1 MKTYE
6 NKEDKR
12 LFDKIK
18 ATVKTNLI
26 AGLIVIVPL
35 VATVY
40 AVVVLVRFSDKLL
53 LVIPEAYRPTS
64 YLPFPLPGLGLVL
77 AFMILFMA
85 GFLVRNL
92 LGRKL
97 VEVGEWLMYRIPFV
111 SPLYKAVKQLV
122 ETLLSGSTRDFKRV
136 VLIEYP
142 RKGVY
147 GLAFVT
153 GAAVGEIQRKTAR
166 KCINVFVPT
175 TPNPTS
181 GYYLVLPEEGVIELD
196 MSVEDAFKVLI
207 SGGIINPESEYFNK
221 RSTRGQEGQEELP

>member
-1 MKTYE
+1 MK
-6 NKEDKR
+6 R
-12 LFDKIK
+12 
-18 ATVKTNLI
+18 AVKTNLI

-35 VATVY
+35 TATIY
-40 AVVVLVRFSDKLL
+40 AVIILVRFSDKLL
-53 LVIPEAYRPTS
+53 VLIPQAYRPENF
-64 YLPFPLPGLGLVL
+64 LPFPVPGLGLVL
-77 AFMILFMA
+77 AFILLYLT

-97 VEVGEWLMYRIPFV
+97 IEFGEWLMYRIPFV
-111 SPLYKAVKQLV
+111 SPLYKALKQLV
-122 ETLLSGSTRDFKRV
+122 ETLLSGSTGDFKRV

-142 RKGVY
+142 RKDVY

-153 GAAVGEIQRKTAR
+153 GVAVGEIQRKTEK

-181 GYYLVLPEEGVIELD
+181 GYYLILPEEDIIPLD

-207 SGGIINPESEYFNK
+207 SGGIINPEDKNFKK
-221 RSTRGQEGQEELP
+221 RIR

>member
-1 MKTYE
+1 MNAFE
-6 NKEDKR
+6 PKEDKS
-12 LFDKIK
+12 LFGRFKSAI
-18 ATVKTNLI
+18 KTNLI
-26 AGLIVIVPL
+26 AGLVVIVPVL
-35 VATVY
+35 ASVW
-40 AVVVLVRFSDKLL
+40 AVIILARFSDKLL
-53 LVIPEAYRPTS
+53 LIIPEPYRPEN
-64 YLPFPLPGLGLVL
+64 YLPFPLPGLGLIL
-77 AFMILFMA
+77 AIMIVFLA
-85 GFLVRNL
+85 GFLARNL

-97 VEVGEWLMYRIPFV
+97 VAIGEWLMYRIPFV

-153 GAAVGEIQRKTAR
+153 GVSVGEIQRKTER

-181 GYYLVLPEEGVIELD
+181 GFYLIVPEEDVIPLD

-207 SGGIINPESEYFNK
+207 SGGIINPEA
-221 RSTRGQEGQEELP
+221 

>member
-1 MKTYE
+1 LNSYE
-6 NKEDKR
+6 PKEDKTLLGR
-12 LFDKIK
+12 FKG
-18 ATVKTNLI
+18 AVKTNLI

-35 VATVY
+35 VATIY
-40 AVVVLVRFSDKLL
+40 AVVVLVRFADKLL
-53 LVIPEAYRPTS
+53 LVIPYAYRPENI
-64 YLPFPLPGLGLVL
+64 LPFPIPGLGLAL
-77 AFMILFMA
+77 AFILLYLT

-97 VEVGEWLMYRIPFV
+97 VEIGEWLMYRIPFV

-122 ETLLSGSTRDFKRV
+122 ETLLSGSSRDFKRV

-153 GAAVGEIQRKTAR
+153 GLAVGEIQLKTDR

-181 GYYLVLPEEGVIELD
+181 GYYLILPEEDVIELD

-207 SGGIINPESEYFNK
+207 SGGIINPETEYFKK
-221 RSTRGQEGQEELP
+221 RTVRGQAG

>member
-1 MKTYE
+1 
-6 NKEDKR
+6 
-12 LFDKIK
+12 
-18 ATVKTNLI
+18 
-26 AGLIVIVPL
+26 
-35 VATVY
+35 
-40 AVVVLVRFSDKLL
+40 
-53 LVIPEAYRPTS
+53 
-64 YLPFPLPGLGLVL
+64 
-77 AFMILFMA
+77 
-85 GFLVRNL
+85 
-92 LGRKL
+92 
-97 VEVGEWLMYRIPFV
+97 MYRIPFV

-153 GAAVGEIQRKTAR
+153 GVSVGEIQRKTEK

-181 GYYLVLPEEGVIELD
+181 GFYLILPEEDVIPLD

-207 SGGIINPESEYFNK
+207 SGGIINPEA
-221 RSTRGQEGQEELP
+221 